1 MKKTRHTVTDIIMKT
16 IVAKSV
22 KTAARNA
29 NSACFWW
36 SNQPAVPKDL
46 KKLRKF

>member
-22 KTAARNA
+22 KAAEQNV

-36 SNQPAVPKDL
+36 HNQPTPPKDL
-46 KKLRKF
+46 KRFRKF